1 MPPSNHYDSGMTPF
15 FFAAIVVTGLVAYS
29 KRHEWWDGK
38 HVNVEALTGVLGRV
52 GGGLLALALL
62 GGIAA
67 SSVVIVPPGHR
78 GVIFNRVS
86 GIKQTALNEG
96 LNFVMPVLEQ
106 AILMDVRVQK
116 DSYDATAASKDLQTV
131 HTKVALNYRPVPE
144 AVPHLYSEVG
154 YDYSDRVIHPA
165 VQEAVKAT
173 TARFT
178 AEELI
183 THREE
188 VKKIIQELVAG
199 YISKV
204 NIRVEELYITDFDF
218 SRQFSEAIE
227 SKQIAEQTALKAKRD
242 LDRIKIEAE
251 QKVASARAE
260 AESLKM
266 QKDAITPQLIQLRQ
280 VEMQR
285 LAIEKWDGKMPVTMM
300 GASTPLLNLNALTG
314 K

>member
-1 MPPSNHYDSGMTPF
+1 MAPYLLL
-15 FFAAIVVTGLVAYS
+15 AVIVTALIVFS
-29 KRHEWWDGK
+29 KRSQWSDGR
-38 HVNVEALTGVLGRV
+38 VVDPEALTRLLVRV
-52 GGGLLALALL
+52 GGGLLVLAVIVGALA
-62 GGIAA
+62 G
-67 SSVVIVPPGHR
+67 SVVIVPPGHR
-78 GVIFNRVS
+78 GVVFNRVS
-86 GIKQTALNEG
+86 GVKPMALGEG
-96 LNFVMPVLEQ
+96 LNFVLPVLEQ

-116 DSYDATAASKDLQTV
+116 DTYDATAASKDMQTV
-131 HTKVALNYRPVPE
+131 HTKVAMNFRPVPE
-144 AVPHLYSEVG
+144 SVPKLYAEVG
-154 YDYSDRVIHPA
+154 WDYSDRVIAPA

-188 VKKIIQELVAG
+188 VKKIIQESVEK
-199 YISKV
+199 YVTKV

-218 SRQFSEAIE
+218 SRQFAEAIE

-251 QKVASARAE
+251 QKVATARAE
-260 AESLKM
+260 AESLRM

-285 LAIEKWDGKMPVTMM
+285 MAIEKWDGRMPSVMM
-300 GASTPLLNLNALTG
+300 GQGGATPLLNLNSLTPG

>member
-1 MPPSNHYDSGMTPF
+1 MITPF
-15 FFAAIVVTGLVAYS
+15 LFVAILITGLVVLS
-29 KRHEWWDGK
+29 KRSEWWDGRA
-38 HVNVEALTGVLGRV
+38 VNSQVLSGIIV
-52 GGGLLALALL
+52 KL
-62 GGIAA
+62 GGTAVVLAVAA
-67 SSVVIVPPGHR
+67 GIVAGSVVIVPPGHR

-86 GIKQTALNEG
+86 GIKPVALNEG
-96 LNFVMPVLEQ
+96 LNFVMPVLET
-106 AILMDVRVQK
+106 AIVMDVRVQK

-144 AVPHLYSEVG
+144 MTPKLYSEVG
-154 YDYSDRVIHPA
+154 WDYSDRVIAPA

-188 VKKIIQELVAG
+188 VKKIIQEAVEK
-199 YISKV
+199 YVSKV

-218 SRQFSEAIE
+218 SRQFAEAIE

-242 LDRIKIEAE
+242 LDRIKIEAD
-251 QKVASARAE
+251 QKIATARAE
-260 AESLKM
+260 AESLRM
-266 QKDAITPQLIQLRQ
+266 QKEAITPQLIQLRQ
-280 VEMQR
+280 VDAQK
-285 LAIEKWDGKMPVTMM
+285 LAIEKWDGRMPTVMM
-300 GASTPLLNLNALTG
+300 GGGSTPLLDLSSLTRG

>member
-1 MPPSNHYDSGMTPF
+1 MTPF
-15 FFAAIVVTGLVAYS
+15 IFLAVVVTALIVLSRRSQWY
-29 KRHEWWDGK
+29 DGRE
-38 HVNVEALTGVLGRV
+38 VDVEALTRVVSRV
-52 GGGLLALALL
+52 GVGLLSLAVLA
-62 GGIAA
+62 GVIAG
-67 SSVVIVPPGHR
+67 SVVIVPPGHR

-86 GIKQTALNEG
+86 GVKPTALGEG
-96 LNFVMPVLEQ
+96 LGFVIPVLEQ
-106 AILMDVRVQK
+106 AILMNVRVQK

-144 AVPHLYSEVG
+144 AVPRLFSEVG
-154 YDYSDRVIHPA
+154 MGYSDRVIAPA

-188 VKKIIQELVAG
+188 VKKIIQELVER
-199 YISKV
+199 YITKV

-227 SKQIAEQTALKAKRD
+227 SKQIAEQTALKARRD

-260 AESLKM
+260 AEGLRM
-266 QKDAITPQLIQLRQ
+266 QKEAITPQLIQLRQ

-285 LAIEKWDGKMPVTMM
+285 LAIDKWDGRMPSVMM
-300 GASTPLLNLNALTG
+300 GAGGATPLLNLNALTPG

>member
-1 MPPSNHYDSGMTPF
+1 MAPF
-15 FFAAIVVTGLVAYS
+15 LLLAVVVTFLVVLS
-29 KRHEWWDGK
+29 KRAQWWDGRA
-38 HVNVEALTGVLGRV
+38 VDPEVLTRIIVRT
-52 GGGLLALALL
+52 GGSLLALAVLV
-62 GGIAA
+62 GVVAG
-67 SSVVIVPPGHR
+67 SVVIVPAGHR

-86 GIKQTALNEG
+86 GIKQMALNEG
-96 LNFVMPVLEQ
+96 LNFVVPVLEE

-116 DSYDATAASKDLQTV
+116 DTYDATAASKDMQTV
-131 HTKVALNYRPVPE
+131 HTKVAMNFRPVPE
-144 AVPHLYSEVG
+144 MVPKLYSEVG
-154 YDYSDRVIHPA
+154 WDYSDRVIAPA

-183 THREE
+183 THRED
-188 VKKIIQELVAG
+188 VKKIIQELVEK
-199 YISKV
+199 YVTKV
-204 NIRVEELYITDFDF
+204 NIRIEELYITDFDF

-242 LDRIKIEAE
+242 LDRVKIEAE
-251 QKVASARAE
+251 QKIASARAE
-260 AESLKM
+260 AESLRM

-285 LAIEKWDGKMPVTMM
+285 MAIEKWDGRMPSVMM
-300 GASTPLLNLNALTG
+300 GQGGATPLLNLQALTTG

>member
-1 MPPSNHYDSGMTPF
+1 MTPF
-15 FFAAIVVTGLVAYS
+15 IFIALVVTGLVVFS
-29 KRHEWWDGK
+29 KRESWYDGRS
-38 HVNVEALTGVLGRV
+38 VDAAALTGLVAKI
-52 GGGLLALALL
+52 GGSFLALAILA
-62 GGIAA
+62 GIAV
-67 SSVVIVPPGHR
+67 SSVVIVPPGFR
-78 GVIFNRVS
+78 GVVFNRVS
-86 GIKQTALNEG
+86 GIKPQPLGEG
-96 LNFVMPVLEQ
+96 LGFVMPMVEQ
-106 AILMDVRVQK
+106 VALMDVRVQK
-116 DSYDATAASKDLQTV
+116 DSYDATAASKDMQTV
-131 HTKVALNYRPVPE
+131 HTKVALNYRPQPE
-144 AVPHLYSEVG
+144 HVGKLYAEVG

-199 YISKV
+199 YITKV

-218 SRQFSEAIE
+218 SRQFAEAIE

-260 AESLKM
+260 AEGLRM
-266 QKDAITPQLIQLRQ
+266 QKEAITPQLIQLRQ

-285 LAIEKWDGKMPVTMM
+285 LAIEKWDGRMPVTMM
-300 GASTPLLNLNALTG
+300 GASTPLLNLNALSG

>member
-1 MPPSNHYDSGMTPF
+1 MTPF
-15 FFAAIVVTGLVAYS
+15 IFLAVFVTGLVVLS
-29 KRHEWWDGK
+29 KRSQWWDGRT
-38 HVNVEALTGVLGRV
+38 VDAEVLTGIITRV
-52 GGGLLALALL
+52 GGSLVVLAILI
-62 GGIAA
+62 GVAA
-67 SSVVIVPPGHR
+67 GSVIIVPPGHR

-86 GIKQTALNEG
+86 GIKHVALNEG
-96 LNFVMPVLEQ
+96 LNFVLPVLEQ

-116 DSYDATAASKDLQTV
+116 DTYDATAASKDLQTV
-131 HTKVALNYRPVPE
+131 HTKVAMNFRPVPE
-144 AVPHLYSEVG
+144 MVPKLYSEVG
-154 YDYSDRVIHPA
+154 YDYSDRVIAPA

-188 VKKIIQELVAG
+188 VKKIIQELVEK

-218 SRQFSEAIE
+218 SRQFAEAIE

-242 LDRIKIEAE
+242 LDRIRIEAE
-251 QKVASARAE
+251 QKIASARAE
-260 AESLKM
+260 AESLRM

-300 GASTPLLNLNALTG
+300 GASTPLLNLNALSG

>member
-1 MPPSNHYDSGMTPF
+1 MTPYIF
-15 FFAAIVVTGLVAYS
+15 LAVVVTALVTLS
-29 KRHEWWDGK
+29 KRSQWWDGRT
-38 HVNVEALTGVLGRV
+38 VDAEVLTSIVTRV
-52 GGGLLALALL
+52 GVGMLSLAVLV
-62 GGIAA
+62 GIVAG
-67 SSVVIVPPGHR
+67 SVVIVPPGHR
-78 GVIFNRVS
+78 GVVFNRVS
-86 GIKQTALNEG
+86 GIKPTALGEG
-96 LNFVMPVLEQ
+96 LGFVMPVLEQ

-116 DSYDATAASKDLQTV
+116 DTYDATAASKDLQTV
-131 HTKVALNYRPVPE
+131 HTKVAMNFRPVPE
-144 AVPHLYSEVG
+144 MTPKLYSEVG
-154 YDYSDRVIHPA
+154 WDYSDRVIAPA

-188 VKKIIQELVAG
+188 VKKIIQELVEK

-218 SRQFSEAIE
+218 SRQFAEAIE
-227 SKQIAEQTALKAKRD
+227 SKQIAEQTALKARRD

-260 AESLKM
+260 AEGLRM
-266 QKDAITPQLIQLRQ
+266 QKEAITPQLIQLRQ

-285 LAIEKWDGKMPVTMM
+285 LAIEKWDGRMPVTMM
-300 GASTPLLNLNALTG
+300 GGATTPLLNLNALSP